1 MLLSSGLLLQKP
13 DQLRMIAH
21 QLVRGLAEEEM
32 QEQVL
37 AHAATNPDMDLAAIF
52 KFKM

>member
-1 MLLSSGLLLQKP
+1 
-13 DQLRMIAH
+13 MIVH